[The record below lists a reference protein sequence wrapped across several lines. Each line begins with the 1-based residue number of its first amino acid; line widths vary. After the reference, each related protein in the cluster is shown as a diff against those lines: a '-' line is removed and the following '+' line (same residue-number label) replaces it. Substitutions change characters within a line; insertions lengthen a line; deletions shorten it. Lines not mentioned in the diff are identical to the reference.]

1 MGAKARKKVTVV
13 GAGNVGAAA
22 AQRIF
27 QKELADVVL
36 VDVVEG
42 LPQGKALDLM
52 QTGPIEGCDATI
64 IGSNGYDESAGSD
77 VVLITAGIARKPG
90 MSRSDLLKTNAGIV
104 AKVVR
109 EVAPRSPEC
118 TIVVVSNPLD
128 VMTFLARRE
137 SGFPDARVVGM
148 AGVLDSARFRTFIAM
163 ELGVSVKDVDAMVL
177 GGHGDTMVPVPR
189 YCTVNGIPITKL
201 MAPDRI
207 EALSRRTR
215 DGGAEIVGLL
225 KTGSAFYAP
234 GASSAAMI
242 QSILRDENRI
252 LPCCTRVRG
261 LWGLEDDWVGV
272 PCRLGRG
279 GVTEVVRLD
288 LDEAEAAALR
298 ESARKVREDI
308 ALL

>member
-177 GGHGDTMVPVPR
+177 GGHGDSMVPVPR

-288 LDEAEAAALR
+288 LDEAEAAALH